1 MISNKLRAYNKLIRA
16 SNVYDVAEVTPI
28 TKANTLSRQLK
39 NNIFLKR
46 EDLQPIF
53 SFKVRGAYNKIS
65 KIKKISPDRPVIA
78 ASAGNHAQGVAYSA
92 KKLGLKSIIVMPIT
106 TPLIKINA
114 VKSLGGKVVFFG
126 DNFDEA
132 YNHAVSLAKKENYSF
147 IHPYDDKE
155 VISGQGTIG
164 KEIIEQ
170 TDSKI
175 EAVFVPVGGGGLLA
189 GVGAYIKSENPDI
202 KVIGVEPDDAAC
214 LDLAI
219 KNNKRL
225 SLKEVGLFADGV
237 AVKQIGKLTFSLIRE
252 WLDDVVTVSVDEMC
266 AAVQDTF
273 QETRT
278 IPEPAGALALA
289 GLKKYT
295 KSKGLKNR
303 NLIAINSGANLN
315 FDRLGH
321 IVERVQLGENKEVLL
336 SVRIPE
342 EKGSFRSFCK
352 VLGKRMISEF
362 NYRAEDSEEATIFVA
377 CRFNDSKQRTKLLKH
392 LRSKG
397 YSPKDLSE
405 NEVAKLHVK
414 HMVGGRAP
422 ETVSS
427 KGEFLFRVEF
437 PERPGAL
444 VDFLDS
450 LSDKWNITLFHYRN
464 QGSAYGRVL
473 VGFES
478 QSKNYLQLTKY
489 LEKTGFRFW
498 DETDNLAYKSFL
510 K

>member
-1 MISNKLRAYNKLIRA
+1 MISNKLKAYNKLIRA

-46 EDLQPIF
+46 EDLQPVF

>member
-1 MISNKLRAYNKLIRA
+1 MISNKLKAYNKLIRA

-132 YNHAVSLAKKENYSF
+132 YDHAVSLAKKENYSF

-278 IPEPAGALALA
+278 IPLALA

-427 KGEFLFRVEF
+427 KGEFLFRVES

>member
-1 MISNKLRAYNKLIRA
+1 MISNKLKAYNKLIRA

-46 EDLQPIF
+46 EDLQPVF

-132 YNHAVSLAKKENYSF
+132 YDHAVSLAKKENYSF

>member
-39 NNIFLKR
+39 NNIFLKC
-46 EDLQPIF
+46 EDFQPVF

-189 GVGAYIKSENPDI
+189 GVGAYI
-202 KVIGVEPDDAAC
+202 
-214 LDLAI
+214 
-219 KNNKRL
+219 
-225 SLKEVGLFADGV
+225 
-237 AVKQIGKLTFSLIRE
+237 
-252 WLDDVVTVSVDEMC
+252 
-266 AAVQDTF
+266 
-273 QETRT
+273 
-278 IPEPAGALALA
+278 
-289 GLKKYT
+289 
-295 KSKGLKNR
+295 
-303 NLIAINSGANLN
+303 
-315 FDRLGH
+315 
-321 IVERVQLGENKEVLL
+321 
-336 SVRIPE
+336 
-342 EKGSFRSFCK
+342 
-352 VLGKRMISEF
+352 
-362 NYRAEDSEEATIFVA
+362 
-377 CRFNDSKQRTKLLKH
+377 
-392 LRSKG
+392 
-397 YSPKDLSE
+397 
-405 NEVAKLHVK
+405 
-414 HMVGGRAP
+414 
-422 ETVSS
+422 
-427 KGEFLFRVEF
+427 
-437 PERPGAL
+437 
-444 VDFLDS
+444 
-450 LSDKWNITLFHYRN
+450 
-464 QGSAYGRVL
+464 
-473 VGFES
+473 
-478 QSKNYLQLTKY
+478 
-489 LEKTGFRFW
+489 
-498 DETDNLAYKSFL
+498 
-510 K
+510 

>member
-132 YNHAVSLAKKENYSF
+132 YDHAVSLAKKENYSF
-147 IHPYDDKE
+147 IHPYDDKD

>member
-1 MISNKLRAYNKLIRA
+1 MISNKLKAYNKLIRA

-132 YNHAVSLAKKENYSF
+132 YDHAVSLAKKENYSF

-489 LEKTGFRFW
+489 LEKTVFRFW